1 MCLFL
6 DLKLG
11 ILWEYYMSFKLY
23 PSLIAADLLNLR
35 TAIKELE
42 SSCDGFHLDLM
53 DHHFVPN
60 LSWGPDFVNSIAC
73 ATELP
78 LWVHLMVTNPGT
90 IVEQLQLRAQDL
102 VTLHYES
109 FVTPA
114 LLLELVLLIKK
125 TNTRIGLAVSPKTE
139 ISLITDLLAQF
150 DQVLIMSVEPG
161 FSGQQFLPASYAK
174 IEQLIQARRDQNLNF
189 RIAVDGGVNLANIN
203 KLVQA
208 GAQDLAV
215 GTAIFNSF
223 DGAVTELQRLR
234 G

>member
-1 MCLFL
+1 M
-6 DLKLG
+6 
-11 ILWEYYMSFKLY
+11 IFKLY
-23 PSLIAADLLNLR
+23 PSLIAADLLDLR

-60 LSWGPDFVNSIAC
+60 LTWGPDFVNSIAC

-78 LWVHLMVTNPGT
+78 LWVHLMVTNPSD
-90 IVEQLQLRAQDL
+90 IVEQLQLRTQDL

-109 FVTPA
+109 FATPK
-114 LLLELVLLIKK
+114 LLLDLVLLIKK
-125 TNTRIGLAVSPKTE
+125 TNSKVGIAVSPRTE
-139 ISLITDLLAQF
+139 ISLITDLLVQL

-161 FSGQQFLPASYAK
+161 FSGQQFLPATYAK
-174 IEQLIQARRDQNLNF
+174 IEQLLQARRDQNLNF

-208 GAQDLAV
+208 GVQDLAI
-215 GTAIFNSF
+215 GAAIFNSF
-223 DGAVTELQRLR
+223 DTPEIELQRLR

>member
-1 MCLFL
+1 
-6 DLKLG
+6 
-11 ILWEYYMSFKLY
+11 MSFKLY
-23 PSLIAADLLNLR
+23 PSLIAADLLDLR

-78 LWVHLMVTNPGT
+78 LWVHLMVTDPGA
-90 IVEQLQLRAQDL
+90 IIEQLQLRTQDL

-109 FVTPA
+109 FTSPE
-114 LLLELVLLIKK
+114 LLLELALLIKK
-125 TNTRIGLAVSPKTE
+125 TNTKVGLAVSPKTD
-139 ISLITDLLAQF
+139 ISVIIGLLTQF
-150 DQVLIMSVEPG
+150 HQILIMSVEPG
-161 FSGQQFLPASYAK
+161 FSGQQLLPASYAK

-189 RIAVDGGVNLANIN
+189 RIAVDGGVNLANLN

-215 GTAIFNSF
+215 GAAIFDSF
-223 DGAVTELQRLR
+223 DGPVSELQRLR
-234 G
+234 AK